1 MLKHVS
7 ANRSSQPGGS
17 CNDVI
22 RPQFC
27 FNLPRLHGCSL
38 LMVTHEQFLTS
49 VIDKV
54 YMLMS
59 RKTSL
64 LWRVLPRQVL
74 SRLHTGKFSL
84 PCFPSS
90 RSTRT
95 DEQFL
100 QCVKFLLD
108 KCTCSKASL
117 LAFDQVHMSRKNL
130 KLFFTH
136 QQTKFA
142 GGTCQWK
149 LSRVCNW
156 LYVWPCIAYF
166 WWSKIVRF
174 HRTIFV
180 SKLSS
185 AISYCCFLIQLAY
198 IWI

>member
-1 MLKHVS
+1 
-7 ANRSSQPGGS
+7 
-17 CNDVI
+17 
-22 RPQFC
+22 
-27 FNLPRLHGCSL
+27 
-38 LMVTHEQFLTS
+38 MVTPEQFLTS

-54 YMLMS
+54 HMLMS

-84 PCFPSS
+84 PCSDLASFICWCVKEELVKFPSS

-142 GGTCQWK
+142 GGMCQWK

-185 AISYCCFLIQLAY
+185 AISYCCFVIQLAY

>member
-1 MLKHVS
+1 
-7 ANRSSQPGGS
+7 
-17 CNDVI
+17 
-22 RPQFC
+22 
-27 FNLPRLHGCSL
+27 
-38 LMVTHEQFLTS
+38 MVTHEQFLLNKCYWQCSYAHVTN
-49 VIDKV
+49 D
-54 YMLMS
+54 
-59 RKTSL
+59 
-64 LWRVLPRQVL
+64 
-74 SRLHTGKFSL
+74 KFSL
-84 PCFPSS
+84 TSFASTNLKPVAYGKVFIAMFWLGRFYLLVCKEELVKFPSS

-117 LAFDQVHMSRKNL
+117 LAFDQVHMSRKNV

-142 GGTCQWK
+142 GGTCQWT